1 MAFLFRL
8 CSNLNS
14 GCKVV
19 GKKPENFYVKNN
31 YSFVLRNNCK
41 EGEYWLALKVFRS
54 FNYLFCYK
62 M

>member
-41 EGEYWLALKVFRS
+41 EGEY
-54 FNYLFCYK
+54 
-62 M
+62 